1 MRPEMRALPITSATV
16 LRTDLYDLTLAG
28 LHGRTLKGEGRAP
41 QFDDRT
47 NQSGSGSENL
57 WLNRCNSIIIRLL
70 ENSSWTGSSGV
81 SSPYG
86 RLPSDPT
93 SHFSQAPALPSTL
106 LFAGLRLSRRDIT
119 DRAEAKPPSIEA
131 SRAGPD

>member
-1 MRPEMRALPITSATV
+1 MRALPITSATV
-16 LRTDLYDLTLAG
+16 LRTDLYDLTVSG
-28 LHGRTLKGEGRAP
+28 LHGRPLNGEGRAP

-47 NQSGSGSENL
+47 NQSGSRSENR

-70 ENSSWTGSSGV
+70 ENPSWTGPSGV
-81 SSPYG
+81 SFPDG
-86 RLPSDPT
+86 RPPSDPT
-93 SHFSQAPALPSTL
+93 SNFSQAPALPSTL

-119 DRAEAKPPSIEA
+119 DRAEAKPPSMES